1 MDVRSETVRTV
12 HYLVHHFVL
21 PHFVVSNAEETQ
33 EVVKLQTR
41 KTVIHQA
48 AKPKM
53 FKSIVIS
60 SLSLLLTSVLTLSAA
75 AQANSPI
82 PYKSS
87 EVSENDGLPVLI
99 KHLPDWESVRG
110 QAKFSTNVGDL
121 KAVLG
126 ERPVLDLI
134 DFSIG
139 TEAVTA
145 SYPAGKLLIV
155 EFATPQASIESD
167 ADFTA
172 KLAESRDSSTV
183 YRRIG
188 NYNAFVFDAPDPAA
202 ANALLDQ
209 VKYEKQI
216 QWLGKNPF
224 LISAERAFVL
234 QTSDLF
240 LSTVVVILIGIGFSI
255 VGGLLAGFM
264 FFRSRERRRAA
275 MPTFTDAGGMTRLN
289 LDGFTP
295 EISPDRL
302 LR

>member
-1 MDVRSETVRTV
+1 MIKS
-12 HYLVHHFVL
+12 
-21 PHFVVSNAEETQ
+21 
-33 EVVKLQTR
+33 QTR
-41 KTVIHQA
+41 KTAIHRA

-53 FKSIVIS
+53 FKSMVIS
-60 SLSLLLTSVLTLSAA
+60 SLSLLLTSIVLSIAA
-75 AQANSPI
+75 PAQANSSI

-87 EVSENDGLPVLI
+87 EVSENDGVPVLM

-110 QAKFSTNVGDL
+110 QAKFTTNIGDL
-121 KAVLG
+121 KVVLG
-126 ERPVLDLI
+126 DRPVFDLI
-134 DFSIG
+134 DFSVG

-167 ADFTA
+167 SDFTA
-172 KLAESRDSSTV
+172 KLAETRDLTTV

-188 NYNAFVFDAPDPAA
+188 NYNTFVFDATDSSA

-209 VKYEKQI
+209 VKYEKHV

-224 LISAERAFVL
+224 LITAERAFVL

-240 LSTVVVILIGIGFSI
+240 FSTVMVILIGIGLSI
-255 VGGLLAGFM
+255 VGGLAAGFI
-264 FFRSRERRRAA
+264 FFRIREQKRAA

-295 EISPDRL
+295 DISTDRL
-302 LR
+302 LN

>member
-1 MDVRSETVRTV
+1 MQRM
-12 HYLVHHFVL
+12 
-21 PHFVVSNAEETQ
+21 
-33 EVVKLQTR
+33 VKLQTR
-41 KTVIHQA
+41 KTVIHPA

-53 FKSIVIS
+53 PKSIVIS
-60 SLSLLLTSVLTLSAA
+60 SLSLLLTSILTLSTAG
-75 AQANSPI
+75 QTNSPI

-87 EVSENDGLPVLI
+87 EVSENDGLPVLM

-110 QAKFSTNVGDL
+110 QARFGSNVGDL

-126 ERPVLDLI
+126 DHPVLDLI

-145 SYPAGKLLIV
+145 PYPAGKLLIV

-172 KLAESRDSSTV
+172 KLAETRDPSTL

-188 NYNAFVFDAPDPAA
+188 NYNAFVFDAADPAT
-202 ANALLDQ
+202 ANVLLDQ
-209 VKYEKQI
+209 VKYEKKV

-224 LISAERAFVL
+224 LITAERAFVL

-240 LSTVVVILIGIGFSI
+240 FSTVMVILIGIGFSI
-255 VGGLLAGFM
+255 AGGLIAGLIFY
-264 FFRSRERRRAA
+264 RIREQKRAA
-275 MPTFTDAGGMTRLN
+275 MPTFTDAGDMTRLN

-295 EISPDRL
+295 DISPDRL
-302 LR
+302 LN